1 MMKPVYSSLRSKGL
15 VSSGYLDDSFLEGD
29 TKNSCF
35 NNVQETYSLL
45 NNLGFSPNDE
55 RSVTMPTQIIEHL
68 GFFLNSIDM
77 TVTLTDNRM
86 LKLHKIAM
94 GVLHKERPTIREVA
108 SLIGFLVSCTPG
120 VQYAELFYKQ
130 LEIDKANTLRAS
142 NGNFDSSMGLSS
154 IAISDIHWWQ
164 ENATKC
170 KRKINQGAIDM
181 TLSTDASKLGWGAS
195 ALDQV
200 TEERWSPAESEQHI
214 NVLELKAVLLGLQ
227 SLCKAKQDCH
237 INVLSDNTTTQFSSF
252 SLGSVV

>member
-1 MMKPVYSSLRSKGL
+1 MSPKTVHKIYSSLRSKGL

-29 TKNSCF
+29 TKDSCL
-35 NNVQETYSLL
+35 NNIQETYSLL

-55 RSVTMPTQIIEHL
+55 KSVTMPTQIIEHL
-68 GFFLNSIDM
+68 GFVLNSIDM
-77 TVTLTDNRM
+77 TETLTDDKM

-94 GVLHKERPTIREVA
+94 GVLNKEHTTIREVA

-130 LEIDKANTLRAS
+130 LEIDKANALRAS
-142 NGNFDSSMGLSS
+142 NGNFDSSMSLSS
-154 IAISDIHWWQ
+154 IAISVIHWWL

-181 TLSTDASKLGWGAS
+181 TLSTDASKLGWGAF

-200 TEERWSPAESEQHI
+200 TGVYVGPPAESGQHT
-214 NVLELKAVLLGLQ
+214 NVLELKAVLIGF
-227 SLCKAKQDCH
+227 SPCAKQNK
-237 INVLSDNTTTQFSSF
+237 IVTLKSSLTTQQLFHI
-252 SLGSVV
+252 